1 MMFSTSESSLQEF
14 QVSQRNLLI
23 ALLPVVL
30 EHLKE
35 RRALTP
41 QTLGI
46 LSDDYAAMDDAEVT
60 HFLQDKLGHL
70 QDYEQDLLLSPT
82 YTPALT
88 DRLRYMRVLQGN
100 HLSSFQLHTLGQQ
113 VMSHQPTATVVTQ
126 GETDVQFAFPE
137 VTVERFIKRLFLDKP
152 IVREAFERLH
162 GLAEQL
168 PKSDY
173 DRCLLQLRDPIWQ
186 SSADRSDLLSNQ
198 LLPQFLA
205 ADANAAEKLAI
216 RLEAVTDFVRTYR
229 PKSLEDL
236 TRQLAALVESVK
248 KDLDNIH
255 NRGLFDDHLKVQYS
269 DPEVRAHFD
278 RQETRHQYHYWLTS
292 AEDLLTV
299 LTP

>member
-46 LSDDYAAMDDAEVT
+46 LSDEYGAMDDAAVT
-60 HFLQDKLGHL
+60 GFLHDKLGHL

-82 YTPALT
+82 FTPAT
-88 DRLRYMRVLQGN
+88 ADRLRYMRVLQGN

-126 GETDVQFAFPE
+126 GETDIQFPFPE
-137 VTVERFIKRLFLDKP
+137 VTVERFIKRLSLDKP
-152 IVREAFERLH
+152 IVREAFERLL
-162 GLAEQL
+162 GLVDQL
-168 PKSDY
+168 TKSDY

-186 SSADRSDLLSNQ
+186 SSADRSDLLANQ
-198 LLPQFLA
+198 LLPQFIA
-205 ADANAAEKLAI
+205 VDSPSQKLAE

-278 RQETRHQYHYWLTS
+278 RQETRQQYHHWLTS

-299 LTP
+299 LAP

>member
-1 MMFSTSESSLQEF
+1 MMVSTSESSLQEF

-30 EHLKE
+30 EHLRE
-35 RRALTP
+35 PRVLAP

-46 LSDDYAAMDDAEVT
+46 LSDEYASMDDDSVT
-60 HFLQDKLGHL
+60 AFLQDKLWHL

-82 YTPALT
+82 FTPALP

-113 VMSHQPTATVVTQ
+113 VMSHQPKATVTTQ
-126 GETDVQFAFPE
+126 GGSEIPFFFPE

-162 GLAEQL
+162 GLPEPL
-168 PKSDY
+168 DKPVY

-186 SSADRSDLLSNQ
+186 SSSGRGDLLSAQ
-198 LLPQFLA
+198 LLPVFI
-205 ADANAAEKLAI
+205 ADTSAPEMIAE

-229 PKSLEDL
+229 PKSIDDL
-236 TRQLAALVESVK
+236 TRQLAALVDSVK

-255 NRGLFDDHLKVQYS
+255 NRGLFDDQLKVQYS
-269 DPEVRAHFD
+269 DPEVRAHFN
-278 RQETRHQYHYWLTS
+278 RQETRQQYDHWLSS
-292 AEDLLTV
+292 AEDLLRV
-299 LTP
+299 LSS